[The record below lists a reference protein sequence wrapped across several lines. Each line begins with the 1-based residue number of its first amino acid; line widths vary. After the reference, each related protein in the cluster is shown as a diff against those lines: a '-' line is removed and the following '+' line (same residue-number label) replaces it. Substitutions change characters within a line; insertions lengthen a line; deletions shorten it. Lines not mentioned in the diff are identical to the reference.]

1 MAAGVVNMT
10 LRYFIGL
17 DLGPAGEYTALAV
30 LERPRMSPRNE
41 AKPAYALR
49 HLKRYP
55 LGTPY
60 PQIVD
65 EVRTLLRTPPMP
77 GSILVIDKTGVGQA
91 VLRLFQDGLKDRVR
105 CTFWPITIAAGL
117 HVETYV
123 NGRMSVAKQELV
135 GTLQV
140 LLQTRRLH
148 VARTLPETTEL
159 VRELEAFRTKPTKL
173 AGDVEEMWREGP
185 HDDLVLAVALAAWM
199 GERCLPEVGAAPVVV
214 GAGY

>member
-17 DLGPAGEYTALAV
+17 DLGPAGEHTALAV
-30 LERPRMSPRNE
+30 LERPLMTPRHE

-55 LGTPY
+55 LGTAFPV
-60 PQIVD
+60 IVD
-65 EVRTLLRTPPMP
+65 DVQTLLLTPPMP

-91 VLRLFQDGLKDRVR
+91 IVHLFRDQLRKRVR
-105 CTFWPITIAAGL
+105 FTYWPVTIAAGIQG
-117 HVETYV
+117 ETYV
-123 NGRMSVAKQELV
+123 NGKMSVAKQELV

-148 VARTLPETTEL
+148 VAKTLPETTEL
-159 VRELEAFRTKPTKL
+159 VRELEAFRIKPTKL
-173 AGDVEEMWREGP
+173 AGEVEEMWREGP
-185 HDDLVLAVALAAWM
+185 HDDLVLAVALAAWV